1 MSFIGR
7 ECQENCGGKPRFKEK
22 ASVNYFI
29 LFTTRSG
36 ERQMLNITFYSKD
49 EQQIGSV
56 NYTLDFSEWLL
67 DRGLYRIEGV
77 RANVTLELIEEDEQ
91 ETYEIEVVLLSSTAR
106 KKLLAFFRSAII
118 QESLTR
124 SWKLELLH
132 EINDFL
138 ENQECLYM
146 DYFE

>member
-7 ECQENCGGKPRFKEK
+7 ECQENCGGNPKFKEK

-36 ERQMLNITFYSKD
+36 EPQMRSITFYSKD
-49 EQQIGSV
+49 KQHIGHV
-56 NYTLDFSEWLL
+56 NYTIDFAEWLL
-67 DRGLYRIEGV
+67 DKGLYRIEGV
-77 RANVTLELIEEDEQ
+77 SASETIVLEEDDE
-91 ETYEIEVVLLSSTAR
+91 EESYKIEVVLLTNTAR
-106 KKLLAFFRSAII
+106 KKLLTFFQSAII

-132 EINDFL
+132 DINDFL